1 MTQKKVGS
9 EDVRT
14 SSLSH
19 TGVGGGGG
27 REAKISNISVSFFI
41 VERNQAVLLY
51 VFTILSRLVR

>member
-1 MTQKKVGS
+1 MTQKGEGRS

-19 TGVGGGGG
+19 TGVGGGG
-27 REAKISNISVSFFI
+27 EAKISNISVRFFI

>member
-1 MTQKKVGS
+1 MTQKGEGGS

-19 TGVGGGGG
+19 TGVGGRG

-41 VERNQAVLLY
+41 VERNQAVLFY
-51 VFTILSRLVR
+51 VFTI